1 MALRVAY
8 NGLLQ
13 AVRQGGTSVDQ
24 DDKQD
29 PPAKREDYPDVQF
42 WTRRN
47 WLDRSMKEDDAMVLD
62 DNTCRR
68 GKSRAS
74 QGVNVAMRYVET
86 DGGVVVDGHR
96 CAEMRRLA
104 RSIWVHMANNGGL
117 PTSWRKA
124 DVKLSQS
131 YCREMCRKFPELRLC
146 DLDWKADQIATDN
159 YPSWYKNWT
168 ETVQKAGGMKQE
180 QEDQTL
186 SDTGVPSNLKRPNTQ
201 PPDHTAKKSKVNTDL
216 PEPAKMEV
224 DTSTTK
230 SQTQA
235 FQVSTTVVAIST
247 FNNAHCDGLSITA
260 AHRSKTSWLM

>member
-1 MALRVAY
+1 M
-8 NGLLQ
+8 Q
-13 AVRQGGTSVDQ
+13 AVCQGGTSVDQ

-29 PPAKREDYPDVQF
+29 SPAKREDYPDVRF
-42 WTRRN
+42 WTRRD
-47 WLDRSMKEDDAMVLD
+47 WLDRSMKEDDAMVL

-86 DGGVVVDGHR
+86 DEGVVVDGHR
-96 CAEMRRLA
+96 CSEMRRLA

-159 YPSWYKNWT
+159 YPSWYKNWM
-168 ETVQKAGGMKQE
+168 ESIQKAGGMKQE

-201 PPDHTAKKSKVNTDL
+201 PPDHTAKKSKVNTDP

-224 DTSTTK
+224 DTSTSK
-230 SQTQA
+230 SGTQA

-260 AHRSKTSWLM
+260 AYRSKTSWLM